1 MLHFRYKLPKGKDKI
16 EVQSM
21 SSEVLVSIKKRLKL
35 PAIVAPMF
43 LVSGPDAVVHSC
55 KQGLMGSFPGPNART
70 IDDLRN
76 WFETIDSKLNDE
88 DAPWAFN
95 MITHNSYG
103 RFNEEIALVEEFKPK
118 IVITALGGPHRV
130 TQQVHRYGGLV
141 FADVNSPSFARKA
154 IDRGADGLV
163 LVCTGAGGH
172 TGEYALMPFLDEVKS
187 FFDGPLIVGGGISN
201 GRSIRAVEN
210 LGVDFAY
217 IGTRFLAAKETLIS
231 DAYRQMVW
239 ESKMEDLIQSRAI
252 TGALGNWMKASVEAS
267 GLSLDD
273 TKKIA
278 KIDFS
283 GDMHAGSKAWK
294 TVWSAG
300 QGVGNIKNPETIR
313 EIIDILK
320 REYETAVEFQSKG
333 SQYL

>member
-1 MLHFRYKLPKGKDKI
+1 
-16 EVQSM
+16 M
-21 SSEVLVSIKKRLKL
+21 SNEILFSIKKRLKL
-35 PAIVAPMF
+35 PAVVAPMF
-43 LVSGPDAVVHSC
+43 LVSGPDAVIQSC
-55 KQGLMGSFPGPNART
+55 KEGLMGSFPGPNART
-70 IDDLRN
+70 IDDLKS
-76 WFETIDSKLNDE
+76 WFEIIDTKLNQE

-103 RFNEEIALVEEFKPK
+103 RFDQEITLVEEFKPK

-130 TQQVHRYGGLV
+130 TQQVHAYGGLV
-141 FADVNSPSFARKA
+141 FADVNSPSFAKKA

-172 TGEYALMPFLDEVKS
+172 TGEYALMPFLDEVRS
-187 FFDGPLIVGGGISN
+187 IFDGPIMVGGGISN
-201 GRSIRAVEN
+201 GRSIRAAET
-210 LGVDFAY
+210 LGIDFAY
-217 IGTRFLAAKETLIS
+217 IGTRFLAAQETLIS

-239 ESKMEDLIQSRAI
+239 DSKMEDLIQSRAI

-300 QGVGNIKNPETIR
+300 QGVGNVRKPETIK

-320 REYETAVEFQSKG
+320 KEYQAAVKLQSKG

>member
-1 MLHFRYKLPKGKDKI
+1 
-16 EVQSM
+16 M
-21 SSEVLVSIKKRLKL
+21 SNEILLSIKKRLTL
-35 PAIVAPMF
+35 PTVVAPML
-43 LVSGPDAVVHSC
+43 LVSGPDAVIQSC
-55 KQGLMGSFPGPNART
+55 KEGLMGSFPGPNART
-70 IDDLRN
+70 IDDLRS
-76 WFETIDSKLNDE
+76 WFEIIDTKLNQE

-103 RFNEEIALVEEFKPK
+103 RFDQEITLVEEFKPK

-130 TQQVHRYGGLV
+130 TQQVHAYGGLV
-141 FADVNSPSFARKA
+141 FADVNSPSFAKKA

-172 TGEYALMPFLDEVKS
+172 TGEYALMPFLDEVRS
-187 FFDGPLIVGGGISN
+187 FFDGPIMVGGGISN
-201 GRSIRAVEN
+201 GRSIRAAET
-210 LGVDFAY
+210 LGIDFAY
-217 IGTRFLAAKETLIS
+217 IGTRFLAAQETLIS

-239 ESKMEDLIQSRAI
+239 DSKMEDLIQSRAI
-252 TGALGNWMKASVEAS
+252 TGALGNWMRASVEAS

-300 QGVGNIKNPETIR
+300 QGVGNVRKPETIK

-320 REYETAVEFQSKG
+320 KEYEAAVKLQSKG

>member
-1 MLHFRYKLPKGKDKI
+1 
-16 EVQSM
+16 M
-21 SSEVLVSIKKRLKL
+21 SNEILFSIKKRLKL
-35 PAIVAPMF
+35 PAVVAPMF
-43 LVSGPDAVVHSC
+43 LVSGPDAVIQSC
-55 KQGLMGSFPGPNART
+55 KEGLMGSFPGPNART
-70 IDDLRN
+70 IDDLRS
-76 WFETIDSKLNDE
+76 WFEIIDTKLNQE

-103 RFNEEIALVEEFKPK
+103 RFDQEITLVEEFKPK

-130 TQQVHRYGGLV
+130 TQQVHAYGGLV
-141 FADVNSPSFARKA
+141 FADVNSPSFAKKA

-172 TGEYALMPFLDEVKS
+172 TGEYALMPFLDEVRS
-187 FFDGPLIVGGGISN
+187 IFDGPIMVGGGISN
-201 GRSIRAVEN
+201 GRSIRAAET
-210 LGVDFAY
+210 LGIDFAY
-217 IGTRFLAAKETLIS
+217 IGTRFLAAQETLIS

-239 ESKMEDLIQSRAI
+239 DSKMEDLIQSRAI
-252 TGALGNWMKASVEAS
+252 TGAFGNWMKASVEAS

-278 KIDFS
+278 EIDFS

-300 QGVGNIKNPETIR
+300 QGVGNVKKPETIK

-320 REYETAVEFQSKG
+320 KEYETAVELQSEG

>member
-1 MLHFRYKLPKGKDKI
+1 
-16 EVQSM
+16 M
-21 SSEVLVSIKKRLKL
+21 SNEILFSIKKRLKL
-35 PAIVAPMF
+35 PAVVAPMF
-43 LVSGPDAVVHSC
+43 LVSGPDAVIQSC
-55 KQGLMGSFPGPNART
+55 KEGLIGSFPGPNART
-70 IDDLRN
+70 IDDLRS
-76 WFETIDSKLNDE
+76 WFEIIDTKLNQE

-103 RFNEEIALVEEFKPK
+103 RFDQEITLVEEFKPK

-130 TQQVHRYGGLV
+130 TQQVHAYGGLV
-141 FADVNSPSFARKA
+141 FADVNSPSFAKKA

-172 TGEYALMPFLDEVKS
+172 TGEYALMPFLDEVRS
-187 FFDGPLIVGGGISN
+187 FFDGPIMVGGGISN
-201 GRSIRAVEN
+201 GRSIRAAET
-210 LGVDFAY
+210 LGIDFAY
-217 IGTRFLAAKETLIS
+217 IGTRFLAAQETLIS

-239 ESKMEDLIQSRAI
+239 DSKMEDLIQSRAI
-252 TGALGNWMKASVEAS
+252 TGALGNWMRASVEAS

-300 QGVGNIKNPETIR
+300 QGVGSVRKPETIK

-320 REYETAVEFQSKG
+320 KEYETAVKLQSKG

>member
-1 MLHFRYKLPKGKDKI
+1 
-16 EVQSM
+16 M
-21 SSEVLVSIKKRLKL
+21 SNEILVSIKKRLKL
-35 PAIVAPMF
+35 PAVVAPMF
-43 LVSGPDAVVHSC
+43 LVSGPDAVIQSC
-55 KQGLMGSFPGPNART
+55 KEGLMGSFPGPNART
-70 IDDLRN
+70 IDDLRS
-76 WFETIDSKLNDE
+76 WFEIIDTKLNPE

-103 RFNEEIALVEEFKPK
+103 RFDQEITLVEEFKPK

-130 TQQVHRYGGLV
+130 TQQVHAYGGLV

-172 TGEYALMPFLDEVKS
+172 TGEYALMPFLDEVRS
-187 FFDGPLIVGGGISN
+187 FFDGPIMVGGGISN
-201 GRSIRAVEN
+201 GRSIRAAET
-210 LGVDFAY
+210 LGIDFAY
-217 IGTRFLAAKETLIS
+217 IGTRFLAAQETLIS

-239 ESKMEDLIQSRAI
+239 DSKMEDLIQSRAI

-320 REYETAVEFQSKG
+320 REYKTAVEFQSKG

>member
-1 MLHFRYKLPKGKDKI
+1 
-16 EVQSM
+16 M
-21 SSEVLVSIKKRLKL
+21 SNEILFSIKKRLKL
-35 PAIVAPMF
+35 PAVVAPMF
-43 LVSGPDAVVHSC
+43 LVSGPDAVIQSC
-55 KQGLMGSFPGPNART
+55 KEGLMGSFPGPNART
-70 IDDLRN
+70 IDDLRS
-76 WFETIDSKLNDE
+76 WFEIIDTKLNQE

-103 RFNEEIALVEEFKPK
+103 RFDQEITLVEEFKPK

-130 TQQVHRYGGLV
+130 TQQVHAYGGLV
-141 FADVNSPSFARKA
+141 FADVNSPSFAKKA

-172 TGEYALMPFLDEVKS
+172 TGEYALMPFLDEVRS
-187 FFDGPLIVGGGISN
+187 FFDGPIMVGGGISN
-201 GRSIRAVEN
+201 GRSIRAAET
-210 LGVDFAY
+210 LGIDFAY
-217 IGTRFLAAKETLIS
+217 IGTRFLAAQETLIS

-239 ESKMEDLIQSRAI
+239 DSKMEDLIQSRAI
-252 TGALGNWMKASVEAS
+252 TGALGNWMRASVEAS

-300 QGVGNIKNPETIR
+300 QGVGNVKKPETIK

-320 REYETAVEFQSKG
+320 KEYETSVELQSKG

>member
-1 MLHFRYKLPKGKDKI
+1 
-16 EVQSM
+16 M
-21 SSEVLVSIKKRLKL
+21 SNEILVSIKKRLKL
-35 PAIVAPMF
+35 PAVVAPMF
-43 LVSGPDAVVHSC
+43 LVSGPQAVIQSC
-55 KQGLMGSFPGPNART
+55 KEGLMGSFPGPNART
-70 IDDLRN
+70 IDDLRS
-76 WFETIDSKLNDE
+76 WFEIIDTKLNQE

-103 RFNEEIALVEEFKPK
+103 RFDQEITLVEEFKPK

-130 TQQVHRYGGLV
+130 TQQVHAYGGLV
-141 FADVNSPSFARKA
+141 FADVNSPSFAKKA

-172 TGEYALMPFLDEVKS
+172 TGEYALMPFLDEVRS
-187 FFDGPLIVGGGISN
+187 FFDGPIMVGGGISN
-201 GRSIRAVEN
+201 GRSIRAAET
-210 LGVDFAY
+210 LGIDFAY
-217 IGTRFLAAKETLIS
+217 IGTRFLAAQETLIS
-231 DAYRQMVW
+231 NAYRQMVW
-239 ESKMEDLIQSRAI
+239 DSKMEDLIQSRAI

-300 QGVGNIKNPETIR
+300 QGVGSVRKPETIK

-320 REYETAVEFQSKG
+320 KEYEAAVEIQSKG

>member
-1 MLHFRYKLPKGKDKI
+1 
-16 EVQSM
+16 M
-21 SSEVLVSIKKRLKL
+21 SNQILFSIKKRLKL
-35 PAIVAPMF
+35 PAVVAPMF
-43 LVSGPDAVVHSC
+43 LVSGPDAVIQSC
-55 KQGLMGSFPGPNART
+55 KEGLMGSFPGPNART
-70 IDDLRN
+70 IDDLRS
-76 WFETIDSKLNDE
+76 WFEIIDTKLNQE

-103 RFNEEIALVEEFKPK
+103 RFDQEITLVEEFKPK

-130 TQQVHRYGGLV
+130 TQQVHAYGGLV
-141 FADVNSPSFARKA
+141 FADVNSPSFAKKA

-172 TGEYALMPFLDEVKS
+172 TGEYALMPFLDEVRS
-187 FFDGPLIVGGGISN
+187 FFDGPIMVGGGISN
-201 GRSIRAVEN
+201 GRSIRAAET
-210 LGVDFAY
+210 LGIDFAY
-217 IGTRFLAAKETLIS
+217 IGTRFLAAQETLIS

-239 ESKMEDLIQSRAI
+239 DSKMEDLIQSRAI
-252 TGALGNWMKASVEAS
+252 TGALGNWMRASVEAS

-300 QGVGNIKNPETIR
+300 QGVGSVRKPETIK

-320 REYETAVEFQSKG
+320 KEYEAAVKIQSKG

>member
-1 MLHFRYKLPKGKDKI
+1 
-16 EVQSM
+16 M
-21 SSEVLVSIKKRLKL
+21 SNEILVSIKKRLKL
-35 PAIVAPMF
+35 PAVVAPMF
-43 LVSGPDAVVHSC
+43 LVSGPDAVIQSC
-55 KQGLMGSFPGPNART
+55 KEGLMGSFPGPNART
-70 IDDLRN
+70 IDDLRS
-76 WFETIDSKLNDE
+76 WFEIIDTKLNQE

-103 RFNEEIALVEEFKPK
+103 RFDQEITLVEEFKPK

-130 TQQVHRYGGLV
+130 TQQVHAYGGLV
-141 FADVNSPSFARKA
+141 FADVNSPSFAKKA

-172 TGEYALMPFLDEVKS
+172 TGEYALMPFLDEVRS
-187 FFDGPLIVGGGISN
+187 FFDGPIMVGGGISN
-201 GRSIRAVEN
+201 GRSIRAAET
-210 LGVDFAY
+210 LGIDFAY
-217 IGTRFLAAKETLIS
+217 IGTRFLAAQETLIS
-231 DAYRQMVW
+231 DSYRQMVW
-239 ESKMEDLIQSRAI
+239 DSKMEDLIQSRAI

-300 QGVGNIKNPETIR
+300 QGVGNVRKRETIK

-320 REYETAVEFQSKG
+320 KEYQAAVKLQSKG

>member
-1 MLHFRYKLPKGKDKI
+1 
-16 EVQSM
+16 M
-21 SSEVLVSIKKRLKL
+21 SDEILVSIKKRLKL
-35 PAIVAPMF
+35 PEVVAPMF
-43 LVSGPDAVVHSC
+43 LVSGPDAVIQSC
-55 KQGLMGSFPGPNART
+55 KEGLMGSFPGPNART
-70 IDDLRN
+70 IDDLRS
-76 WFETIDSKLNDE
+76 WFEIIDTKLNQT

-103 RFNEEIALVEEFKPK
+103 RFDQEITLVEEFKPK

-130 TQQVHRYGGLV
+130 TQQVHAYGGLV

-172 TGEYALMPFLDEVKS
+172 TGEYALMPFLDEVRS
-187 FFDGPLIVGGGISN
+187 FFDGPIMVGGGISN
-201 GRSIRAVEN
+201 GRSIRAAET

-217 IGTRFLAAKETLIS
+217 IGTRFLAAQETLIS

-239 ESKMEDLIQSRAI
+239 DSKMEDLIQSRAI
-252 TGALGNWMKASVEAS
+252 TGALGNWMKASIEAS

-300 QGVGNIKNPETIR
+300 QGVGNVKKPETIK

-320 REYETAVEFQSKG
+320 KEYETAVELQSKG

>member
-1 MLHFRYKLPKGKDKI
+1 
-16 EVQSM
+16 M
-21 SSEVLVSIKKRLKL
+21 SNEILFSIKKRLKL
-35 PAIVAPMF
+35 PAVVAPMF
-43 LVSGPDAVVHSC
+43 LVSGPDAVIQSC
-55 KQGLMGSFPGPNART
+55 KEGLMGSFPGPNART
-70 IDDLRN
+70 IDDLRS
-76 WFETIDSKLNDE
+76 WFEIIDTKLNQK

-103 RFNEEIALVEEFKPK
+103 RFDQEITLVEEFKPK

-130 TQQVHRYGGLV
+130 TQQVHAYGGLV

-172 TGEYALMPFLDEVKS
+172 TGEYALMPFLDEVRS
-187 FFDGPLIVGGGISN
+187 FFDGPIMVGGGISN
-201 GRSIRAVEN
+201 GRSIRAAET
-210 LGVDFAY
+210 LGIDFAY
-217 IGTRFLAAKETLIS
+217 IGTRFLAAQETLIS
-231 DAYRQMVW
+231 NAYRQMVW
-239 ESKMEDLIQSRAI
+239 DSKMEDLIQSRAI

-300 QGVGNIKNPETIR
+300 QGVGNVRKPETIK

-320 REYETAVEFQSKG
+320 KEYETAVELQSEG

>member
-1 MLHFRYKLPKGKDKI
+1 
-16 EVQSM
+16 M
-21 SSEVLVSIKKRLKL
+21 SNEILVSIKNRLKL
-35 PAIVAPMF
+35 PAVVAPMF
-43 LVSGPDAVVHSC
+43 LVSGPDAVIQSC
-55 KQGLMGSFPGPNART
+55 KEGLMGSFPGPNART
-70 IDDLRN
+70 IDDLRS
-76 WFETIDSKLNDE
+76 WFEIIDTKLNQE

-103 RFNEEIALVEEFKPK
+103 RFDKEITLVEEFKPK

-130 TQQVHRYGGLV
+130 THQVHAYGGLV

-172 TGEYALMPFLDEVKS
+172 TGEYALMPFLDEVRS
-187 FFDGPLIVGGGISN
+187 FFDGPIMVGGGISN
-201 GRSIRAVEN
+201 GRSIRAAET
-210 LGVDFAY
+210 LGIDFAY
-217 IGTRFLAAKETLIS
+217 IGTRFLAAQETLIS

-239 ESKMEDLIQSRAI
+239 DSKMEDLIQSRAI
-252 TGALGNWMKASVEAS
+252 TGALGNWMNASVEAS
-267 GLSLDD
+267 GRSLDD

-300 QGVGNIKNPETIR
+300 QGVGNVRKPETIK

-320 REYETAVEFQSKG
+320 KEYETAVELQSEG

>member
-1 MLHFRYKLPKGKDKI
+1 
-16 EVQSM
+16 M
-21 SSEVLVSIKKRLKL
+21 SNEILVSIKNRLKL
-35 PAIVAPMF
+35 PAVVAPMF
-43 LVSGPDAVVHSC
+43 LVSGPDAVIQSC
-55 KQGLMGSFPGPNART
+55 KEGLMGSFPGPNART
-70 IDDLRN
+70 IDDLRS
-76 WFETIDSKLNDE
+76 WFEIIDTKLNQE

-103 RFNEEIALVEEFKPK
+103 RFDQEITLVEEFKPK

-130 TQQVHRYGGLV
+130 TQQVHAYGGLV
-141 FADVNSPSFARKA
+141 FADVNSPSFAKKA

-172 TGEYALMPFLDEVKS
+172 TGEYALMPFLDEVRS
-187 FFDGPLIVGGGISN
+187 FFDGPIMVGGGISN
-201 GRSIRAVEN
+201 GRSIRAAET
-210 LGVDFAY
+210 LGIDFAY
-217 IGTRFLAAKETLIS
+217 IGTRFLAAQETLIS

-239 ESKMEDLIQSRAI
+239 DSKMEDLIQSRAI
-252 TGALGNWMKASVEAS
+252 TGALGNWMRASVEAS

-300 QGVGNIKNPETIR
+300 QGVGNVRKPETIK

-320 REYETAVEFQSKG
+320 KEYEAAVKIQSKG

>member
-1 MLHFRYKLPKGKDKI
+1 
-16 EVQSM
+16 M
-21 SSEVLVSIKKRLKL
+21 SNEILLSIKKRLKL
-35 PAIVAPMF
+35 PAVVAPMF
-43 LVSGPDAVVHSC
+43 LVSGPDAVIQSC
-55 KQGLMGSFPGPNART
+55 KEGLMGSFPGPNART
-70 IDDLRN
+70 IDDLRS
-76 WFETIDSKLNDE
+76 WFEIIDTKLNQK

-103 RFNEEIALVEEFKPK
+103 RFDQEITLVEEFKPK

-130 TQQVHRYGGLV
+130 TQQVHAYGGLV
-141 FADVNSPSFARKA
+141 FADVNSPSFAKKA

-172 TGEYALMPFLDEVKS
+172 TGEYALMPFLDEVRS
-187 FFDGPLIVGGGISN
+187 FFDGPIMVGGGISN
-201 GRSIRAVEN
+201 GRSIRAAET

-217 IGTRFLAAKETLIS
+217 VGTRFLAAQETLIS

-239 ESKMEDLIQSRAI
+239 DSKMEDLIQSRAI
-252 TGALGNWMKASVEAS
+252 TGALGNWMRASVEAS

-300 QGVGNIKNPETIR
+300 QGVGNVKKPETIK

-320 REYETAVEFQSKG
+320 KEYQAAVKLQSKG

>member
-1 MLHFRYKLPKGKDKI
+1 
-16 EVQSM
+16 M
-21 SSEVLVSIKKRLKL
+21 SNEILLSIKKRLKL
-35 PAIVAPMF
+35 PAVVAPMF
-43 LVSGPDAVVHSC
+43 LVSGPDAVIQSC
-55 KQGLMGSFPGPNART
+55 KEGLMGSFPGPNARS
-70 IDDLRN
+70 IDDLRS
-76 WFETIDSKLNDE
+76 WFDIINTKLNEE

-103 RFNEEIALVEEFKPK
+103 RFDQEITLVEEFKPK

-130 TQQVHRYGGLV
+130 TQQVHAYGGLV
-141 FADVNSPSFARKA
+141 FADVNSPSFAKKA

-172 TGEYALMPFLDEVKS
+172 TGEYALMPFLDEVRS
-187 FFDGPLIVGGGISN
+187 FFDGPIMVGGGISN
-201 GRSIRAVEN
+201 GRSIRAAET
-210 LGVDFAY
+210 LGIDFAY
-217 IGTRFLAAKETLIS
+217 IGTRFLAAQETLIS

-239 ESKMEDLIQSRAI
+239 DSKMEDLIQSRAI

-300 QGVGNIKNPETIR
+300 QGVGNVKRPETIK

-320 REYETAVEFQSKG
+320 KEYETAVEIQSKG

>member
-1 MLHFRYKLPKGKDKI
+1 
-16 EVQSM
+16 M
-21 SSEVLVSIKKRLKL
+21 SNEILFSIKKRLKL
-35 PAIVAPMF
+35 PAVVAPMF
-43 LVSGPDAVVHSC
+43 LVSGPDAVIQSC
-55 KQGLMGSFPGPNART
+55 KEGLMGSFPGPNART
-70 IDDLRN
+70 IDDLRS
-76 WFETIDSKLNDE
+76 WFEIIDTKLNQE

-103 RFNEEIALVEEFKPK
+103 RFDQEITLVEEFKPK

-130 TQQVHRYGGLV
+130 TQQVHAYGGLV
-141 FADVNSPSFARKA
+141 FADVNSPSFAKKA

-172 TGEYALMPFLDEVKS
+172 TGEYALMPFLDEVRS
-187 FFDGPLIVGGGISN
+187 FFDGPIMVGGGISN
-201 GRSIRAVEN
+201 GRSIRAAET

-217 IGTRFLAAKETLIS
+217 VGTRFLAAQETLIS

-239 ESKMEDLIQSRAI
+239 DSKMEDLIQSRAI

-300 QGVGNIKNPETIR
+300 QGVGSVRKPETIK

-320 REYETAVEFQSKG
+320 KEYQAAVKLQSKG

>member
-1 MLHFRYKLPKGKDKI
+1 
-16 EVQSM
+16 M
-21 SSEVLVSIKKRLKL
+21 SNEILVSIKKRLKL
-35 PAIVAPMF
+35 PAVVAPMF
-43 LVSGPDAVVHSC
+43 LVSGPDAVIQSC
-55 KQGLMGSFPGPNART
+55 KEGLMGSFPGPNART
-70 IDDLRN
+70 IDDLRS
-76 WFETIDSKLNDE
+76 WFEIIDTKLNQE

-103 RFNEEIALVEEFKPK
+103 RFDQEITLVEEFKPK

-130 TQQVHRYGGLV
+130 TQQVHAYGGLV
-141 FADVNSPSFARKA
+141 FADVNSPSFAKKA

-172 TGEYALMPFLDEVKS
+172 TGEYALMPFLDEVRS
-187 FFDGPLIVGGGISN
+187 FFDGPIMVGGGISN
-201 GRSIRAVEN
+201 GRSIRAAET

-217 IGTRFLAAKETLIS
+217 IGTRFLAAQETLIS
-231 DAYRQMVW
+231 NAYRQMVW
-239 ESKMEDLIQSRAI
+239 DSKMEDLIQSRAI
-252 TGALGNWMKASVEAS
+252 TGALGNWMRASVEAS

-300 QGVGNIKNPETIR
+300 QGVGNVRKPETIK

-320 REYETAVEFQSKG
+320 KEYEAAVKVQSKG

>member
-1 MLHFRYKLPKGKDKI
+1 
-16 EVQSM
+16 M

-320 REYETAVEFQSKG
+320 REYKTAVEFQSKG

>member
-1 MLHFRYKLPKGKDKI
+1 MSNKI
-16 EVQSM
+16 
-21 SSEVLVSIKKRLKL
+21 LFSIKKRLKL
-35 PAIVAPMF
+35 PAVVAPMF
-43 LVSGPDAVVHSC
+43 LVSGPDAVIQSC
-55 KQGLMGSFPGPNART
+55 KEGLMGSFPGPNART
-70 IDDLRN
+70 IDVLRS
-76 WFETIDSKLNDE
+76 WFEIIDTKLNQE

-103 RFNEEIALVEEFKPK
+103 RFDQEITLVEEFKPK

-130 TQQVHRYGGLV
+130 TQQVHAYGGLV
-141 FADVNSPSFARKA
+141 FADVNSPSFAKKA

-172 TGEYALMPFLDEVKS
+172 TGEYALMPFLDEVRS
-187 FFDGPLIVGGGISN
+187 FFDGPIMVGGGISN
-201 GRSIRAVEN
+201 GRSIRAAET
-210 LGVDFAY
+210 LGIDFAY
-217 IGTRFLAAKETLIS
+217 IGTRFLAAQETLIS

-239 ESKMEDLIQSRAI
+239 DSKMEDLIQSRAI
-252 TGALGNWMKASVEAS
+252 TGALGNWMRASVEAS

-300 QGVGNIKNPETIR
+300 QGVGNVKKPETIK

-320 REYETAVEFQSKG
+320 KEYETAVELQSKG

>member
-1 MLHFRYKLPKGKDKI
+1 
-16 EVQSM
+16 M
-21 SSEVLVSIKKRLKL
+21 SNEILVSIKNRLKL
-35 PAIVAPMF
+35 PAVVAPMF
-43 LVSGPDAVVHSC
+43 LVSGPDAVIQSC
-55 KQGLMGSFPGPNART
+55 KEGLMGSFPGPNART
-70 IDDLRN
+70 IDDLKS
-76 WFETIDSKLNDE
+76 WFEIIDTKLNQK

-103 RFNEEIALVEEFKPK
+103 RFDQEITLVEEFKPK

-130 TQQVHRYGGLV
+130 TQQVHAYGGLV

-172 TGEYALMPFLDEVKS
+172 TGEYALMPFLDEVRS
-187 FFDGPLIVGGGISN
+187 FFDGPIMVGGGISN
-201 GRSIRAVEN
+201 GRSIRAAET
-210 LGVDFAY
+210 LGIDFAY
-217 IGTRFLAAKETLIS
+217 IGTRFLAAQETLIS

-239 ESKMEDLIQSRAI
+239 DSKMEDLIQSRAI
-252 TGALGNWMKASVEAS
+252 TGALGNWMRASVEAS

-300 QGVGNIKNPETIR
+300 QGVGNVKKPETIK

-320 REYETAVEFQSKG
+320 KEYETAVKLQSKG

>member
-1 MLHFRYKLPKGKDKI
+1 
-16 EVQSM
+16 M
-21 SSEVLVSIKKRLKL
+21 SNEILFSIKKRLKL
-35 PAIVAPMF
+35 PAVVAPMF
-43 LVSGPDAVVHSC
+43 LVSGPDAVIQSC
-55 KQGLMGSFPGPNART
+55 KEGLMGSFPGPNART
-70 IDDLRN
+70 IDDLRS
-76 WFETIDSKLNDE
+76 WFEIIDTKLNQE

-103 RFNEEIALVEEFKPK
+103 RFDQEITLVEEFKPK

-130 TQQVHRYGGLV
+130 TQQVHAYGGLV
-141 FADVNSPSFARKA
+141 FADVNSPSFAKKA

-172 TGEYALMPFLDEVKS
+172 TGEYALMPFLDEVRS
-187 FFDGPLIVGGGISN
+187 FFDGPIMVGGGISN
-201 GRSIRAVEN
+201 GRSIRAAET
-210 LGVDFAY
+210 LGIDFAY
-217 IGTRFLAAKETLIS
+217 IGTRFLAAQETLIS

-239 ESKMEDLIQSRAI
+239 DSKMEDLIQSRAI
-252 TGALGNWMKASVEAS
+252 TGALGNWMRASVEAS

-300 QGVGNIKNPETIR
+300 QGVGNVRKPETIK

-320 REYETAVEFQSKG
+320 KEYQAAVKIQSKG

>member
-1 MLHFRYKLPKGKDKI
+1 
-16 EVQSM
+16 M
-21 SSEVLVSIKKRLKL
+21 SNEILFSIKKRLKL
-35 PAIVAPMF
+35 PAVVAPMF
-43 LVSGPDAVVHSC
+43 LVSGPDAVIQSC
-55 KQGLMGSFPGPNART
+55 KEGLMGSFPGPNART
-70 IDDLRN
+70 IDDLKS
-76 WFETIDSKLNDE
+76 WFEIIDTKLNQK

-103 RFNEEIALVEEFKPK
+103 RFDQEITLVEEFKPK

-130 TQQVHRYGGLV
+130 TQQVHAYGGLV

-172 TGEYALMPFLDEVKS
+172 TGEYALMPFLDEVRS
-187 FFDGPLIVGGGISN
+187 FFDGPIMVGGGISN
-201 GRSIRAVEN
+201 GRSIRAAET
-210 LGVDFAY
+210 LGIDFAY
-217 IGTRFLAAKETLIS
+217 IGTRFLAAQETLIS

-239 ESKMEDLIQSRAI
+239 DSKMEDLIQSRAI
-252 TGALGNWMKASVEAS
+252 TGALGNWMRASVEAS

-300 QGVGNIKNPETIR
+300 QGVGNVRKRETIK

-320 REYETAVEFQSKG
+320 KEYEAAVKIQSKG

>member
-1 MLHFRYKLPKGKDKI
+1 
-16 EVQSM
+16 M
-21 SSEVLVSIKKRLKL
+21 SDEILVSIKKRLKL
-35 PAIVAPMF
+35 PAVVAPMF
-43 LVSGPDAVVHSC
+43 LVSGPDAVIQSC
-55 KQGLMGSFPGPNART
+55 KEGLMGSFPGPNART
-70 IDDLRN
+70 IDDLRS
-76 WFETIDSKLNDE
+76 WFEIIDTKLNQT

-103 RFNEEIALVEEFKPK
+103 RFDQEITLVEEFKPK

-130 TQQVHRYGGLV
+130 TQQVHAYGGLV

-172 TGEYALMPFLDEVKS
+172 TGEYALMPFLDEVRS
-187 FFDGPLIVGGGISN
+187 FFDGPIMVGGGISN
-201 GRSIRAVEN
+201 GRSIRAAET
-210 LGVDFAY
+210 LGIDFAY
-217 IGTRFLAAKETLIS
+217 IGTRFLAAQETLIS

-239 ESKMEDLIQSRAI
+239 DSKMEDLIQSRAI

-300 QGVGNIKNPETIR
+300 QGVGNVKKPETIK

-320 REYETAVEFQSKG
+320 KEYETAVELQSEG

>member
-1 MLHFRYKLPKGKDKI
+1 
-16 EVQSM
+16 M
-21 SSEVLVSIKKRLKL
+21 SNEILVLIKKRLKL
-35 PAIVAPMF
+35 PAVVAPMF
-43 LVSGPDAVVHSC
+43 LVSGPDGVIQSC
-55 KQGLMGSFPGPNART
+55 KEGLMGSFPGPNART
-70 IDDLRN
+70 IDDLRS
-76 WFETIDSKLNDE
+76 WFEIIDTKLNQE

-103 RFNEEIALVEEFKPK
+103 RFDQEITLVEEFKPK

-130 TQQVHRYGGLV
+130 TQQVHAYGGLV

-172 TGEYALMPFLDEVKS
+172 TGEYALMPFLDEVRS
-187 FFDGPLIVGGGISN
+187 FFDGPIMVGGGISN
-201 GRSIRAVEN
+201 GRSIRAAET
-210 LGVDFAY
+210 LGIDFAY
-217 IGTRFLAAKETLIS
+217 IGTRFLAAQETLIS

-239 ESKMEDLIQSRAI
+239 DSKMEDLIQSRAI
-252 TGALGNWMKASVEAS
+252 TGALGNWMRASVEAS

-300 QGVGNIKNPETIR
+300 QGVGNVKKPETIK
-313 EIIDILK
+313 EIIGILK
-320 REYETAVEFQSKG
+320 KEYETVVELQSKG

>member
-1 MLHFRYKLPKGKDKI
+1 
-16 EVQSM
+16 M
-21 SSEVLVSIKKRLKL
+21 SNEILFSIKKRLKL
-35 PAIVAPMF
+35 PAVVAPMF
-43 LVSGPDAVVHSC
+43 LVSGPDAVIQSC
-55 KQGLMGSFPGPNART
+55 KEGLMGSFPGPNART
-70 IDDLRN
+70 IDDLRS
-76 WFETIDSKLNDE
+76 WFEIIDTKLNQE

-103 RFNEEIALVEEFKPK
+103 RFDQEITLVEEFKPK

-130 TQQVHRYGGLV
+130 TQQVHAYGGLV
-141 FADVNSPSFARKA
+141 FADVNSPSFAKKA

-172 TGEYALMPFLDEVKS
+172 TGEYALMPFLDEVRS
-187 FFDGPLIVGGGISN
+187 FFDGPIMVGGGISN
-201 GRSIRAVEN
+201 GRSIRAAET

-217 IGTRFLAAKETLIS
+217 IGTRFLAAQETLIS

-239 ESKMEDLIQSRAI
+239 DSKMEDLIQSRAI
-252 TGALGNWMKASVEAS
+252 TGALGNWMRASVEAS

-300 QGVGNIKNPETIR
+300 QGVGNVRKPETIK

-320 REYETAVEFQSKG
+320 KEYQAAVKLQSKG

>member
-1 MLHFRYKLPKGKDKI
+1 
-16 EVQSM
+16 M
-21 SSEVLVSIKKRLKL
+21 SNEILFSIKKRLKL
-35 PAIVAPMF
+35 PAVVAPMF
-43 LVSGPDAVVHSC
+43 LVSGPDAVIQSC
-55 KQGLMGSFPGPNART
+55 KEGLMGSFPGPNART
-70 IDDLRN
+70 IDDLRS
-76 WFETIDSKLNDE
+76 WFEIIDTKLNQE

-103 RFNEEIALVEEFKPK
+103 RFDQEITLVEEFKPK

-130 TQQVHRYGGLV
+130 TQQVHAYGGLV
-141 FADVNSPSFARKA
+141 FADVNSPSFAKKA

-172 TGEYALMPFLDEVKS
+172 TGEYALMPFLDEVRS
-187 FFDGPLIVGGGISN
+187 FFDGPIMVGGGISN
-201 GRSIRAVEN
+201 GRSIRAAET
-210 LGVDFAY
+210 LGIDFAY
-217 IGTRFLAAKETLIS
+217 IGTRFLAAQETLIS

-239 ESKMEDLIQSRAI
+239 DSKMEDLIQSRAI
-252 TGALGNWMKASVEAS
+252 TGALGNWMRASVEAS

-300 QGVGNIKNPETIR
+300 QGVGSVRKPETIK

-320 REYETAVEFQSKG
+320 KEYETAVELQSEG

>member
-1 MLHFRYKLPKGKDKI
+1 
-16 EVQSM
+16 M
-21 SSEVLVSIKKRLKL
+21 SNEILVSIKKRLKL
-35 PAIVAPMF
+35 PAVVAPMF
-43 LVSGPDAVVHSC
+43 LVSGPDAVIQSC
-55 KQGLMGSFPGPNART
+55 KEGLMGSFPGPNART
-70 IDDLRN
+70 IDDLRS
-76 WFETIDSKLNDE
+76 WFEIIDTKLNQE

-130 TQQVHRYGGLV
+130 IQQVHKYGGLV

-231 DAYRQMVW
+231 DAYRQMVC

-300 QGVGNIKNPETIR
+300 QGVGNIKNPETIK

-320 REYETAVEFQSKG
+320 KEYETAVKFQSKG

>member
-1 MLHFRYKLPKGKDKI
+1 MSNKI
-16 EVQSM
+16 
-21 SSEVLVSIKKRLKL
+21 LFSIKKRLKL
-35 PAIVAPMF
+35 PAVVAPMF
-43 LVSGPDAVVHSC
+43 LVSGPDAVIQSC
-55 KQGLMGSFPGPNART
+55 KEGLMGSFPGPNART
-70 IDDLRN
+70 IDDLRS
-76 WFETIDSKLNDE
+76 WFEIIDTKLNQE

-103 RFNEEIALVEEFKPK
+103 RFDQEITLVEEFKPK

-130 TQQVHRYGGLV
+130 TQQVHAYGGLV
-141 FADVNSPSFARKA
+141 FADVNSPSFAKKA

-172 TGEYALMPFLDEVKS
+172 TGEYALMPFLDEVRS
-187 FFDGPLIVGGGISN
+187 FFDGPIMVGGGISN
-201 GRSIRAVEN
+201 GRSIRAAET
-210 LGVDFAY
+210 LGIDFAY
-217 IGTRFLAAKETLIS
+217 IGTRFLAAQETLIS

-239 ESKMEDLIQSRAI
+239 DSKMEDLIQSRAI

-300 QGVGNIKNPETIR
+300 QGVGNVRKPETIK

-320 REYETAVEFQSKG
+320 KEYQAAVKIQSKG

>member
-1 MLHFRYKLPKGKDKI
+1 
-16 EVQSM
+16 M
-21 SSEVLVSIKKRLKL
+21 SDEILVSIKKRLKL
-35 PAIVAPMF
+35 PAVVAPMF
-43 LVSGPDAVVHSC
+43 LVSGPDAVIQSC
-55 KQGLMGSFPGPNART
+55 KEGLMGSFPGPNART
-70 IDDLRN
+70 IDDLRS
-76 WFETIDSKLNDE
+76 WFEIIDTKLNQT

-103 RFNEEIALVEEFKPK
+103 RFDQEIALVEEFKPK

-130 TQQVHRYGGLV
+130 TQQVHEYGGLV

-172 TGEYALMPFLDEVKS
+172 TGEYALMPFLDEVRS
-187 FFDGPLIVGGGISN
+187 FFDGPIMVGGGISN
-201 GRSIRAVEN
+201 GTSIRAAET
-210 LGVDFAY
+210 LGIDFAY
-217 IGTRFLAAKETLIS
+217 IGTRFLAAQETLIS

-239 ESKMEDLIQSRAI
+239 DSKMEDLIQSRAI

-300 QGVGNIKNPETIR
+300 QGVGNVRKRETIK

-320 REYETAVEFQSKG
+320 KEYETAVELQSKG

>member
-1 MLHFRYKLPKGKDKI
+1 MSNKI
-16 EVQSM
+16 
-21 SSEVLVSIKKRLKL
+21 LFSIKKRLKL
-35 PAIVAPMF
+35 PAVVAPMF
-43 LVSGPDAVVHSC
+43 LVSGPDAVIQSC
-55 KQGLMGSFPGPNART
+55 KEGLMGSFPGPNART
-70 IDDLRN
+70 IDDLRS
-76 WFETIDSKLNDE
+76 WFEIIDTKLNQE

-95 MITHNSYG
+95 MITHNSFG
-103 RFNEEIALVEEFKPK
+103 RFDQEITLVEEFKPK

-130 TQQVHRYGGLV
+130 TQQVHAYGGLV
-141 FADVNSPSFARKA
+141 FADVNSPSFAKKA

-172 TGEYALMPFLDEVKS
+172 TGEYALMPFLDEVRS
-187 FFDGPLIVGGGISN
+187 FFDGPIMVGGGISN
-201 GRSIRAVEN
+201 GRSIRAAET

-217 IGTRFLAAKETLIS
+217 IGTRFLAAQETLIS

-239 ESKMEDLIQSRAI
+239 DRKMEDLIQSRAI

-300 QGVGNIKNPETIR
+300 QGVGNVKKPETIK

-320 REYETAVEFQSKG
+320 KEYETAVELQSEG

>member
-1 MLHFRYKLPKGKDKI
+1 
-16 EVQSM
+16 M
-21 SSEVLVSIKKRLKL
+21 SNEILFSIKKRLKL
-35 PAIVAPMF
+35 PAVVAPMF
-43 LVSGPDAVVHSC
+43 LVSGPDAVIQSC
-55 KQGLMGSFPGPNART
+55 KEGLMGSFPGPNART
-70 IDDLRN
+70 IDDLRS
-76 WFETIDSKLNDE
+76 WFEIIDTKLNQE

-103 RFNEEIALVEEFKPK
+103 RFDQEITLVEEFKPK

-130 TQQVHRYGGLV
+130 TQQVHAYGGLV
-141 FADVNSPSFARKA
+141 FADVNSPSFAKKA

-172 TGEYALMPFLDEVKS
+172 TGEYALMPFLDEVRS
-187 FFDGPLIVGGGISN
+187 FFDGPIMVGGGISN
-201 GRSIRAVEN
+201 GRSIRAAET
-210 LGVDFAY
+210 LGIDFAY
-217 IGTRFLAAKETLIS
+217 IGTRFLAAQETLIS

-239 ESKMEDLIQSRAI
+239 DSKMEDLIQSRAI
-252 TGALGNWMKASVEAS
+252 TGALGNWMRASVEAS

-300 QGVGNIKNPETIR
+300 QGVGNVRKPETIK

-320 REYETAVEFQSKG
+320 KEYEAAVKIQSEG